1 MRKFLRFGYNFVTK
15 ALVHPRF
22 IAEFYRF
29 RKMQPAG
36 QKLSWLD
43 IWPIT
48 NENTA
53 STKFDSHYIYH
64 PAWAARIVKKVNPA
78 FHVDISSTLHFCTQL
93 SAFIPTRFY
102 DYRPAFLNLPDLQ
115 SEHADLCALSFGSGS
130 VSSLSCMHT
139 IEHVGLG
146 RYGDPIDP
154 SGDRKAASELKRVLA
169 PSGSL
174 LMVMPV
180 GRPRIMFNG
189 QRIYS
194 YEQVMQLFDGLTL
207 EDFSLIPDNAAS
219 KGMIMQAD
227 ASLVALQNNGCGC
240 FWFKKPAN

>member
-1 MRKFLRFGYNFVTK
+1 MRKFLRLGYNIVTK
-15 ALVHPRF
+15 VLPHPRF

-29 RKMQPAG
+29 RKLQPKG
-36 QKLSWLD
+36 SRLSWLD
-43 IWPIT
+43 TWPIT
-48 NENTA
+48 NENTS

-64 PAWAARIVKKVNPA
+64 PAWAARIIKQVNPE

-102 DYRPAFLNLPDLQ
+102 DYRPAFLNLSDLR
-115 SEHADLCALSFGSGS
+115 SEHADLCALTFESGS
-130 VSSLSCMHT
+130 IKSLSCMHT

-154 SGDRKAASELKRVLA
+154 LGDRKAASELKRVLA
-169 PSGSL
+169 PEGSL
-174 LMVMPV
+174 LMVVPV

-194 YEQVMQLFDGLTL
+194 FDQLTGLFDGLVL
-207 EDFSLIPDNAAS
+207 ENFSLIPDNAETS
-219 KGMIMQAD
+219 GIVMNAD
-227 ASLVALQNNGCGC
+227 PSLVALQNNGCGC